1 MKPIAFL
8 VLTLFFAFSG
18 CKKSGMAPGSDL
30 IIKAGF
36 ACGWGSGEDSL
47 EISKTTVRYVY
58 YIPAKS
64 HEPVINKTRAVSDSE
79 WTEILDDI
87 NLDEF
92 VKLNYQTCNI
102 CVDGCDEWISIQDN
116 NLLHKI
122 TFGYGDKIDTI
133 SKLQDRIKLL
143 RAEFRNN

>member
-18 CKKSGMAPGSDL
+18 CKKSGLTPGSDL

-36 ACGWGSGEDSL
+36 ACGWGLGEDSL
-47 EISKTTVRYVY
+47 EISKTMVKYVY

-79 WTEILDDI
+79 WTEILSDI
-87 NLDEF
+87 NLDDF

-102 CVDGCDEWISIQDN
+102 CVDGCDEWIFIQDDIISHN
-116 NLLHKI
+116 IRFNR
-122 TFGYGDKIDTI
+122 GEKIDQI
-133 SKLQDRIKLL
+133 NKLQNKLEQL
-143 RAEFRNN
+143 RTEFSK

>member
-79 WTEILDDI
+79 WTEILNDI

-102 CVDGCDEWISIQDN
+102 CVDGCDEWIFVQDDIISHN
-116 NLLHKI
+116 IRFNR
-122 TFGYGDKIDTI
+122 GEKIDQI
-133 SKLQDRIKLL
+133 IKLQNKLEQL
-143 RAEFRNN
+143 RTEFSK